1 MAELE
6 LVGFKLGDENY
17 VVDIMKVKEIIKL
30 VEITNIPESIDFVEG
45 VINLR
50 GIIIPVINLK
60 VRLGLKYED
69 GEFTEKNRKIIV
81 IEHKDK
87 LIGMTVDMITKV
99 IKLDSNQIAP
109 TPELVTNIDKKHIK
123 GIGKYEDDNLLIIL
137 DIEKILDE
145 TEITEMKR
153 E

>member
-17 VVDIMKVKEIIKL
+17 VVDIMKVKEIIRF
-30 VEITNIPESIDFVEG
+30 VDITNIPESLDFVEG

-60 VRLGLKYED
+60 VRLGLKYADDELSK
-69 GEFTEKNRKIIV
+69 KNRKIII

-145 TEITEMKR
+145 TEIEEMIR